1 MSQVQGDGRAAETHW
16 AGAGGAKGK
25 ASSKTRE
32 KRGDAQ
38 KKGLG
43 RRQCPGKAGNS
54 PSQQSDQAA
63 AAVRR
68 APAPGDRRGR
78 GSSATTLHWP
88 ALGWEQRC
96 LPAVLLALAPGTQ

>member
-1 MSQVQGDGRAAETHW
+1 MSQVQGDGRAAETHR

-43 RRQCPGKAGNS
+43 RRQCPGKTGNS

-63 AAVRR
+63 AAVRVPQPLVTGAGGAVLPR
-68 APAPGDRRGR
+68 HSIGPLWAG
-78 GSSATTLHWP
+78 HW
-88 ALGWEQRC
+88 C